1 MMLFEKLGINSQE
14 VSQKPDEIEENDLLD
29 LVVERVAS
37 RPATD
42 DLFYDAS
49 V

>member
-1 MMLFEKLGINSQE
+1 MMLFKKLGINSQE
-14 VSQKPDEIEENDLLD
+14 VSQKPDEIEENEFLD
-29 LVVERVAS
+29 RVVERVAA
-37 RPATD
+37 RPTKD